1 MQWWRWRIHPHHSL
15 PTQDKILALSCSLA
29 QETLNPCHAQ
39 KEGADGG
46 LSGEVQTSVYSGVL
60 HEKCVLQCT
69 KRKIFKGSRLAA
81 LDM

>member
-1 MQWWRWRIHPHHSL
+1 MPLPALSL
-15 PTQDKILALSCSLA
+15 ELRHGHGRALSVAAVAEALALSCSLA

-60 HEKCVLQCT
+60 VHGKCALQCT
-69 KRKIFKGSRLAA
+69 KRNFF
-81 LDM
+81 

>member
-1 MQWWRWRIHPHHSL
+1 MYSQPCAAASVRALSVAAVAEA
-15 PTQDKILALSCSLA
+15 LALSCSLA

-60 HEKCVLQCT
+60 HGKC
-69 KRKIFKGSRLAA
+69 LAA
-81 LDM
+81 VYKA